1 MNLAA
6 LEPWARRS
14 AIEQMPTTMR
24 LALLQFMLET
34 RPQKAKKLVKATARP
49 AKDTTKR
56 AVFVAT
62 AAVAGQT
69 PGLPKL
75 CIKGIKGVRYVP
87 TGLYQASI
95 GYANLMIRSR
105 TSRSLVH
112 AQQLYAALRRFR
124 ALAKQEGACRGDV
137 LLEEVLE
144 RAREQALAEV
154 GISEEDL
161 RPSFCVSI
169 STGTWA
175 GKVESPTT
183 TSLRGALA
191 WRRRLLDAKQV
202 GWPKF
207 RAEWVAILQEA
218 REGASAKLSLVDA
231 EARVDEAAKRR
242 GGAARGNYD
251 ASDSLRKRA
260 LGSNI
265 SRASSAPRAKRMSKA
280 LAARTAR
287 AARVVAR
294 RALLSARVQ
303 DRIVADMHKLGHLLP
318 STSSAP
324 RCRRAE
330 DNSGVPHLSLRSRRV
345 GCVAGARG
353 T

>member
-1 MNLAA
+1 MTASSSACGPLTREGPSLAASKRRRTAHADEVRDGRATPGRSRSSSSFHQVGQSPLPQKIAGRRRSLAGRVLGRLKVNLAA

-191 WRRRLLDAKQV
+191 WRRRLLDAKQ
-202 GWPKF
+202 
-207 RAEWVAILQEA
+207 A
-218 REGASAKLSLVDA
+218 
-231 EARVDEAAKRR
+231 
-242 GGAARGNYD
+242 
-251 ASDSLRKRA
+251 
-260 LGSNI
+260 
-265 SRASSAPRAKRMSKA
+265 
-280 LAARTAR
+280 
-287 AARVVAR
+287 
-294 RALLSARVQ
+294 
-303 DRIVADMHKLGHLLP
+303 
-318 STSSAP
+318 
-324 RCRRAE
+324 
-330 DNSGVPHLSLRSRRV
+330 
-345 GCVAGARG
+345 
-353 T
+353 